1 MNLSD
6 VFNEYA
12 IENNLKENTKEYIK
26 AKADF
31 FSGYFYALDIQDIE
45 LVKQLL
51 NSKHVT
57 DNNKDLYK
65 ENDL

>member
-12 IENNLKENTKEYIK
+12 IENNLKENTKEYNK

-51 NSKHVT
+51 NSKHVK
-57 DNNKDLYK
+57 DNNNK
-65 ENDL
+65 ENKNNG